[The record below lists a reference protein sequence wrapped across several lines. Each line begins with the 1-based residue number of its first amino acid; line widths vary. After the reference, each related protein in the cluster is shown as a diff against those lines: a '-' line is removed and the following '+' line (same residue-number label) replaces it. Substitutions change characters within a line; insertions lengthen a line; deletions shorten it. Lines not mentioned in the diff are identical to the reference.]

1 MTGGLTG
8 PVGPIDPIDPEG
20 ASPFPDAPS
29 PRPLRLLLSG
39 FGRVGRTLAQIL
51 VERPGAFGD
60 RFRVVGIT
68 TGASGS
74 LADPAG
80 LDLAAALERLRSR
93 GRFAEGDPGWSGLGT
108 AEAAR
113 TLGYDVLVELSPL
126 SVAGRGEPA
135 LGYCRT
141 ALDRGRHVVSANK
154 GPVAWGYSELS
165 ALAAARG
172 VRFRFEST
180 VMDGAPVFNLVERC
194 LPGAT
199 VERFEGVLN
208 STTNVI
214 LSELERGLGFDA
226 ALERARQ
233 AGVVE
238 ANPEDDLAGWD
249 AAVKAACLARV
260 LLGAEIPPEEVERT
274 DIRDVDPARP
284 AGARE
289 RGTRLKLVAEGE
301 RTRGPGGPRVRVRLR
316 ELPLE
321 DPLAQVAGTSSALR
335 LVTDLPGR
343 LVVVEEGPDLRTT
356 AYGVLADLASLTG

>member
-1 MTGGLTG
+1 
-8 PVGPIDPIDPEG
+8 
-20 ASPFPDAPS
+20 
-29 PRPLRLLLSG
+29 
-39 FGRVGRTLAQIL
+39 
-51 VERPGAFGD
+51 
-60 RFRVVGIT
+60 
-68 TGASGS
+68 
-74 LADPAG
+74 
-80 LDLAAALERLRSR
+80 
-93 GRFAEGDPGWSGLGT
+93 
-108 AEAAR
+108 
-113 TLGYDVLVELSPL
+113 
-126 SVAGRGEPA
+126 
-135 LGYCRT
+135 
-141 ALDRGRHVVSANK
+141 VVSANK